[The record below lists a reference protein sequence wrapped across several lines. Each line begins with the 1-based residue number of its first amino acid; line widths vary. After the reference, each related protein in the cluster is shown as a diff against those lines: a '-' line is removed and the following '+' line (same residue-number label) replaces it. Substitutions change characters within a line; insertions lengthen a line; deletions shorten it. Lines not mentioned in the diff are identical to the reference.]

1 MWNLPGP
8 GIEFVPSAL
17 AGRFLSIAPPGKPE
31 SYCFDEALMKPAE
44 SSNYNLQSFMMIVT
58 VFPKLASVPFILNL
72 VSQLILCFIFVP
84 FFFFSAFLFVA

>member
-17 AGRFLSIAPPGKPE
+17 AGRFLSIVPPGKPE

-44 SSNYNLQSFMMIVT
+44 SSIYNLQSFMMIVT
-58 VFPKLASVPFILNL
+58 VFPKLA
-72 VSQLILCFIFVP
+72 
-84 FFFFSAFLFVA
+84 